1 MQLSAHFHP
10 FITVPDDY
18 QTVQSHYMTNAS
30 NLDAWYEAPLDAE
43 DVIAGGTLLLFAAV
57 FVPLYGIVA
66 VIMLRNDKDIVGFRF
81 LFSAAVA
88 DVLLLINYGAWPG
101 ATILLKSEI
110 IERWM
115 RPWLQMYLDWAWFA
129 MCYHYSLIAWSR
141 FAAIKYPHSFRSQSR
156 RTSYSLCLSCF
167 VFAAIQVL
175 LTHFQSWYV
184 TFYYEPAAYG
194 MLSEDFF
201 KYLTQGQS
209 LMFFSFHLLMVLIPI
224 VFYTYAIALLIQHRR
239 AAKRHDQRTFTSSQ
253 HHVESRLIIPC
264 VFNSI
269 VFIVGQVVIT
279 VGTGEGKWATWTVM
293 LLFSFNSA
301 VNPILY
307 LFFSGVIRKRIME
320 MLGMDNIRKKNPGIP
335 VYSTIM
341 GNTVSPSPPSTA
353 EEGSSPLRKK
363 STLVIVPGE
372 KRYLTVSTSVKH
384 HHHKSETYTLL

>member
-1 MQLSAHFHP
+1 MVNASELEEWYDAPLSAE
-10 FITVPDDY
+10 
-18 QTVQSHYMTNAS
+18 
-30 NLDAWYEAPLDAE
+30 DAL
-43 DVIAGGTLLLFAAV
+43 AGCTLILFAAV

-81 LFSAAVA
+81 LFSAAIA

-101 ATILLKSEI
+101 ATILFKSEI
-110 IERWM
+110 ILKWM
-115 RPWLQMYLDWAWFA
+115 RPWLQMYLDWAWFS

-156 RTSYSLCLSCF
+156 TTSYMLCLSCY

-175 LTHFQSWYV
+175 LTHFRPWYV

-201 KYLTQGQS
+201 KYLTEGQS
-209 LMFFSFHLLMVLIPI
+209 LMFFTFHLLMVLIPI

-239 AAKRHDQRTFTSSQ
+239 SAKRNGQRTFTSSQ

-264 VFNSI
+264 VFNSV

-293 LLFSFNSA
+293 VLFSFNSA

-307 LFFSGVIRKRIME
+307 LFFSGVIRKRILE
-320 MLGMDNIRKKNPGIP
+320 MLGIDGDRKKSPDP
-335 VYSTIM
+335 PAYSTLM
-341 GNTVSPSPPSTA
+341 GNTVTQSPPST
-353 EEGSSPLRKK
+353 EGSPVNGKR
-363 STLVIVPGE
+363 STLVVVPQE
-372 KRYLTVSTSVKH
+372 KRYLTISTSVKRQ
-384 HHHKSETYTLL
+384 KSETLTLL